1 MATYTLKWRTAY
13 AANGENV
20 LKLMGT
26 IKKTY
31 TSLDKARAYAYAH
44 VKFGGGFYSIGIC
57 KDGIFIGEVVFDSQ
71 YAWGG
76 DTGIMW
82 VARGKGYESSRVPG
96 LTSKGTLS
104 RTIYRLT

>member
-1 MATYTLKWRTAY
+1 MTTYTLKWRSAY
-13 AANGENV
+13 AGDGSNAMRYMH
-20 LKLMGT
+20 KLNN
-26 IKKTY
+26 TY
-31 TSLDKARAYAYAH
+31 TTLDKARAAAYRQVHAI
-44 VKFGGGFYSIGIC
+44 GFYSIGVY
-57 KDGIFIGEVVFDSQ
+57 KDGSFIGEVVSDPN